1 VTFDEM
7 KQLEPEL
14 GRLERHIEQIG
25 RKRGKPFC
33 ANGLWYFYFKPA
45 MCQLVGY
52 EARRKELQSSEAYDV
67 ALHHLYYL
75 LPDCRHDGMI
85 CNG

>member
-1 VTFDEM
+1 MTFDDI

-14 GRLERHIEQIG
+14 GRLERHIKQIG
-25 RKRGKPFC
+25 RKRGQPFC

-45 MCQLVGY
+45 MSELVGIG
-52 EARRKELQSSEAYDV
+52 ARLEKLKSSEAYDV
-67 ALHHLYYL
+67 AYQHLYRL
-75 LPDCRHDGMI
+75 LPDCHHEGM